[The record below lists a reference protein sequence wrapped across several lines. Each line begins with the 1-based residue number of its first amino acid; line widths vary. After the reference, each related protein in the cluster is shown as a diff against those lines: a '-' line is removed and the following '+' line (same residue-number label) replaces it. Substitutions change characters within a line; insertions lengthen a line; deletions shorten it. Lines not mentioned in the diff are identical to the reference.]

1 MLSEMGVKGRLLPPK
16 TEPIKPDVSLFI
28 VNIVLLLILFF
39 LATGSLV
46 NTPDMGVRLSETR
59 DLPIDQLPSPVL
71 VVGDD
76 GSLTLDG
83 VAVTTDGLQ
92 QALAGEE
99 VLHLLIDR
107 SAPAL
112 DLITLIDRPAFREL
126 DIRLVTIHR
135 REGT

>member
-1 MLSEMGVKGRLLPPK
+1 MASRRRPLPTP
-16 TEPIKPDVSLFI
+16 TPPIRPDVSLFI

-46 NTPDMGVRLSETR
+46 NTPDMGVRISETR

-71 VVGDD
+71 VVEENGAL
-76 GSLTLDG
+76 SLDG
-83 VAVTTDGLQ
+83 EPVAEADLQ
-92 QALAGEE
+92 QALAGQNI
-99 VLHLLIDR
+99 LHILIDKT
-107 SAPAL
+107 APAL
-112 DLITLIDRPAFREL
+112 ELLDLIDQPGLENL

>member
-1 MLSEMGVKGRLLPPK
+1 MRKSLLPVQTQPL
-16 TEPIKPDVSLFI
+16 KPDVSLFI

-46 NTPDMGVRLSETR
+46 ATPDQGVKLSETS

-71 VVGDD
+71 VVEDNGT
-76 GSLTLDG
+76 LTLDG
-83 VAVTTDGLQ
+83 EPVASGDLA
-92 QALAGEE
+92 QALAGARI
-99 VLHLLIDR
+99 LHLLIDR

-112 DLITLIDRPAFREL
+112 DLLELVDRPGLKNL

-135 REGT
+135 SGEI